1 MNFPLITLGN
11 CRKEEVS
18 LQSTKSATPVS
29 TPKKSSQETSTWQA
43 MILGFQHLLAMYS
56 GDVLVPLLIGGALHF
71 TAAQM
76 AYLISADIF
85 MCGVATLL
93 QLKRTP
99 LTGIALP
106 VVLGCAAQAV
116 TPLSAIGKN
125 YGVGTMYGAIIGAGI
140 FVFLI
145 AGWFSKI
152 KKLFPPVVTGSLITI
167 IGFTLIPV
175 GFEDLGGGSATAKD
189 FGDVKFLLIGF
200 LTMAIILGLNAFAK
214 GFLKSLSILLGIL
227 LGTLIAGWMGMVSL
241 SSVGQ
246 ASWFHLPQ
254 FFYFGTP
261 KFEWS
266 SIVTMILVSLTT
278 MVESTGVFFAL
289 GEITGRKIEEDDLK
303 RGYRAEGIAVI
314 LGGLFNTFPYSTFSE
329 NVGVVQLSGIKT
341 RKPIYFSALFLLI
354 LGLLPKIGA
363 LATVIPDPVLGGA
376 MIVMFGMVGVQGI
389 RMLQQVDFKDNN
401 NLLVSA
407 ISIGLGLGV
416 TVYPQIFQDLPQTVQ
431 IIMNNGVVIG
441 SFSAVILNV
450 IFNMRPHRVT
460 QPAQAQV
467 NSDAQAPQDK

>member
-1 MNFPLITLGN
+1 MDN
-11 CRKEEVS
+11 REKEELF
-18 LQSTKSATPVS
+18 LQSTKSAT
-29 TPKKSSQETSTWQA
+29 SSSSENGQSLSTWKA
-43 MILGFQHLLAMYS
+43 AILGFQHLLAMYS

-71 TAAQM
+71 NAMQM

-85 MCGVATLL
+85 MCGIATLL

-99 LTGIALP
+99 LTGIGLP
-106 VVLGCAAQAV
+106 VVLGCAVQAV
-116 TPLSAIGKN
+116 TPLEAIGSN
-125 YGVGTMYGAIIGAGI
+125 YGVGAMYGAIISAGI
-140 FVFLI
+140 FVFLS
-145 AGWFSKI
+145 AGWFSRI
-152 KKLFPPVVTGSLITI
+152 KNFFPPVVTGSLITI

-175 GFEDLGGGSATAKD
+175 GFQDLGGGSATAKN
-189 FGDVKFLLIGF
+189 FGDPKFLLIGF

-214 GFLKSLSILLGIL
+214 GFMKSLAILAGIL
-227 LGTLIAGWMGMVSL
+227 IGTLIAGGMGMVSL
-241 SSVGQ
+241 APVAQ

-266 SIVTMILVSLTT
+266 SILTMILVSLTT

-289 GEITGRKIEEDDLK
+289 ADITGKKLEENDLK

-329 NVGVVQLSGIKT
+329 NVGVVQLSGVKT
-341 RKPIYFSALFLLI
+341 RKPLYFSAAFLI
-354 LGLLPKIGA
+354 LLGMLPKIGA
-363 LATVIPDPVLGGA
+363 LATVIPNPVLGGA

-407 ISIGLGLGV
+407 ISIGLGLGI
-416 TVYPQIFQDLPQTVQ
+416 TVYPQIFQAFPQSLQ
-431 IIMNNGVVIG
+431 IILNNGVVIG
-441 SFSAVILNV
+441 SFSAVILNI
-450 IFNMRPHRVT
+450 IFNMRPHRAIS
-460 QPAQAQV
+460 PAQAQV
-467 NSDAQAPQDK
+467 NSNAQSQNRN

>member
-1 MNFPLITLGN
+1 MPS
-11 CRKEEVS
+11 K
-18 LQSTKSATPVS
+18 QSATNS
-29 TPKKSSQETSTWQA
+29 AATTDSQRPLSTWQA
-43 MILGFQHLLAMYS
+43 AILGLQHLLAMYS

-71 TAAQM
+71 NAIQM

-85 MCGVATLL
+85 MCGIATLL

-99 LTGIALP
+99 LTGIGLP
-106 VVLGCAAQAV
+106 VVLGCAVQAV
-116 TPLSAIGKN
+116 TPLSAIGKT

-140 FVFLI
+140 FVFLS

-167 IGFTLIPV
+167 IGFSLIPV
-175 GFEDLGGGSATAKD
+175 GFQDLGGGDVTAKN
-189 FGDVKFLLIGF
+189 FGSLKFLLVGF

-227 LGTLIAGWMGMVSL
+227 LGTLIAGAMGMVSM

-246 ASWFHLPQ
+246 ATWFHLPQ

-266 SIVTMILVSLTT
+266 SILTMILVSLTT

-289 GEITGRKIEEDDLK
+289 GEITGRKIKEDDLK
-303 RGYRAEGIAVI
+303 RGYRSEGIAVI

-341 RKPIYFSALFLLI
+341 RKPLYFSAAFLLI
-354 LGLLPKIGA
+354 LGLLPKVGA
-363 LATVIPDPVLGGA
+363 MATVIPAPVLGGA

-389 RMLQQVDFKDNN
+389 RMLQQVDFKDNS

-416 TVYPQIFQDLPQTVQ
+416 TVYPQIFQDFPQAVQ
-431 IIMNNGVVIG
+431 IVVNNGVVIG

-450 IFNMRPHRVT
+450 IFNMRPKRGVN
-460 QPAQAQV
+460 PAQAQV
-467 NSDAQAPQDK
+467 NSDAQPQPTVKK

>member
-1 MNFPLITLGN
+1 M
-11 CRKEEVS
+11 
-18 LQSTKSATPVS
+18 QSSKSATPVS
-29 TPKKSSQETSTWQA
+29 APNQGPSLSTWQA
-43 MILGFQHLLAMYS
+43 AILGFQHLLAMYS

-71 TAAQM
+71 NAMQM

-93 QLKRTP
+93 QLKRTR

-106 VVLGCAAQAV
+106 VVLGCAVQAV
-116 TPLSAIGKN
+116 TPLSAIGRN

-140 FVFLI
+140 FVFLS

-152 KKLFPPVVTGSLITI
+152 KNLFPPVVTGSLITI

-175 GFEDLGGGSATAKD
+175 GFQDLGGGNVASKD
-189 FGDVKFLLIGF
+189 FGNLKFLLIGF

-214 GFLKSLSILLGIL
+214 GFMKSLAILLGIL
-227 LGTLIAGWMGMVSL
+227 IGTVIASWMGMVDL
-241 SSVGQ
+241 SAVSQ
-246 ASWFHLPQ
+246 ASWFHMPQ

-266 SIVTMILVSLTT
+266 SILTMILVSLTT

-289 GEITGRKIEEDDLK
+289 GEITGRKIEEADLK

-329 NVGVVQLSGIKT
+329 NVGVVQLSGVKT
-341 RKPIYFSALFLLI
+341 RKPIYFSALFLLL

-416 TVYPQIFQDLPQTVQ
+416 TVYPQIFQDLPQSLQ

-450 IFNMRPHRVT
+450 IFNMRPAAK
-460 QPAQAQV
+460 PAQAQI
-467 NSDAQAPQDK
+467 NSDAQAKHTAHHK